1 MPPFLNFGEV
11 YMSDRNFIWFLAF
24 LVTSVFAFGCWVGY
38 KRVNNMHEE
47 NMLAIQKCPCIM
59 EVNK

>member
-1 MPPFLNFGEV
+1 
-11 YMSDRNFIWFLAF
+11 MSDRNFIWFLAF
-24 LVTSVFAFGCWVGY
+24 LVTAVFAFGCWVGY

-59 EVNK
+59 EVQK